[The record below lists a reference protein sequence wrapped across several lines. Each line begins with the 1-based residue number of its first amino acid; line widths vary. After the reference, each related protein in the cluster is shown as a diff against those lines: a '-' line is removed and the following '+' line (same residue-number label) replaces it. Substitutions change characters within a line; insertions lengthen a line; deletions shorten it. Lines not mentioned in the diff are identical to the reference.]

1 MNEGIVAIFIPI
13 IGIIMGV
20 GAAIVAIM
28 ARHRQQLQ
36 RVELRH
42 KERVVAME
50 KGLELPPELADT
62 DGRRPRYLLK
72 GLVWT
77 FGGVAAYFP
86 LESLAGADESM
97 LAIIPVAIGLAYLIF
112 YWVQGRHEEA
122 AAAANGSVSANR

>member
-1 MNEGIVAIFIPI
+1 MNEGMLALFIPMI
-13 IGIIMGV
+13 AIIMGV
-20 GAAIVAIM
+20 GAGIVGIIS
-28 ARHRQQLQ
+28 RHRQQLQ

-50 KGLELPPELADT
+50 KGLEPPPELAD
-62 DGRRPRYLLK
+62 DGVRRPRYLLK

-86 LESLAGADESM
+86 LASLAGSDESM
-97 LAIIPVAIGLAYLIF
+97 LAMIPVAIGLAYLIF

-122 AAAANGSVSANR
+122 AAVVDTTPR

>member
-1 MNEGIVAIFIPI
+1 MNEGILALFIPI

-36 RVELRH
+36 RAELRH

-72 GLVWT
+72 GLVWA

-86 LESLAGADESM
+86 LESLAGSDESM
-97 LAIIPVAIGLAYLIF
+97 LAIVPVAIGLAYLIF

-122 AAAANGSVSANR
+122 AAAASGAVSAGH

>member
-1 MNEGIVAIFIPI
+1 MNPEVIAVFIPI
-13 IGIIMGV
+13 VGIIMGV
-20 GAAIVAIM
+20 GIAIVAIGS
-28 ARHRQQLQ
+28 RHRQQLQ

-62 DGRRPRYLLK
+62 DVRRPRYLLK

-77 FGGVAAYFP
+77 FAGVAAYFP
-86 LESLAGADESM
+86 LESLAGPDESM
-97 LAIIPVAIGLAYLIF
+97 LAIVPVAIGLAYLIF

-122 AAAANGSVSANR
+122 ATATNGPVSADR